1 MELTTKLIEYKINSE
16 DIWCSDKFINVT
28 LVNTNNLTTD
38 EVHRRPLINEDG
50 KIIGVLLEADE
61 EHLYGYVY
69 SLNSLYN
76 RKNTDIS
83 LAIPRECVK

>member
-1 MELTTKLIEYKINSE
+1 MELTTQLIEYKISSE
-16 DIWCSDKFINVT
+16 DIWCSDNFINVT

-76 RKNTDIS
+76 RKNIDVS